1 MDAQVFVVHQIL
13 DHSSGDTAN
22 TQLKSSSVGNH
33 LGDELSNPLFL
44 RSEGRHRQLGKG
56 RVIFDDEIDV
66 VDMQETCSVGAGH
79 IGIDLHNHL
88 PGLAAYFQIVVYRYP
103 QTEAAVAVHRGNRGN
118 SCVDLAFLNE
128 NPGGLVEQVGCISS
142 SPRLIGLAVHTAKE
156 V

>member
-66 VDMQETCSVGAGH
+66 VDMQENLLRGCGGILGLTPTQSPAGPCGILPDCSLPIPPKLKQPWRS
-79 IGIDLHNHL
+79 IGE
-88 PGLAAYFQIVVYRYP
+88 
-103 QTEAAVAVHRGNRGN
+103 TAVIAVSISPFSTKIRG
-118 SCVDLAFLNE
+118 
-128 NPGGLVEQVGCISS
+128 PGGTCCVHKKL
-142 SPRLIGLAVHTAKE
+142 SPPYRACGPHR
-156 V
+156 